1 MWAGLVPA
9 PQSFLQSYH
18 RNFMEPRLH
27 KEMIYCSYAI
37 EGTPMSYYE
46 AFLLFLALT
55 FCGYASY
62 TESEDTLVSMHPFAE
77 KWCL

>member
-1 MWAGLVPA
+1 
-9 PQSFLQSYH
+9 
-18 RNFMEPRLH
+18 
-27 KEMIYCSYAI
+27 
-37 EGTPMSYYE
+37 MSYYE

-77 KWCL
+77 KRCL